1 MRLSYDTITL
11 MNIYNMWSIKEIKQK
26 GKKTL
31 KNNLWTLLLIGLFM
45 TIVVGKYAVNNDSL
59 SNLNVLKQFIE
70 DRKNGK
76 ELTWI
81 DKENPEVML
90 NKYLDEM
97 VSQMFSGNS
106 SVITDVIN
114 DYNEKNNVTKGVFYT
129 VFNVVTKGHEHVQ
142 KIIQTIA
149 SYENKTTILK
159 ILIIVVAAG
168 GMAIKIFISYPIQIG
183 ETRIYL
189 ESRNYKKTKVY
200 RMLYPFRKGRYLNV
214 VKSMLRMEIYQL
226 LWNLTIVG
234 GIIKKYSYKMV
245 MYIIAE
251 NPQISSKDAIRIS
264 REMMNGNKWRAFLLD
279 LSFIGWNILQYI
291 TFGLAGIYVSPY
303 YTATEVELYAFL
315 RKEYIENKKYG
326 YELLNDTK
334 LYEENPETASYPDAF
349 EFERKKTKIDYNK
362 NYEPTSIILFFFI
375 FSFVGWLWEVAL
387 YLFRDGILVNR
398 GTLYGPWLPIY
409 GTGCTLI
416 VLLTKFKKFR
426 KMLKNPF
433 LTFGVVMFLCS
444 AIEYATSWYIE
455 VTTGIRYWDYTGVFL
470 NINGRI
476 CLECSLFFG
485 LGGVLCVYIVA
496 PFLERNLQRLTN
508 KLKISMCIALL
519 LIFGA
524 DNVYSHFHP
533 HVGEGISSSVENPT
547 KVPNLIQRF

>member
-1 MRLSYDTITL
+1 
-11 MNIYNMWSIKEIKQK
+11 MWSIKEIKQK

-129 VFNVVTKGHEHVQ
+129 VFNVVTKGHDHVQ
-142 KIIQTIA
+142 KIVQTIA

-251 NPQISSKDAIRIS
+251 NPQISSKDAIIIS
-264 REMMNGNKWRAFLLD
+264 REMMDGNKLRAFLLD

-315 RKEYIENKKYG
+315 RKEYIANKKYG
-326 YELLNDTK
+326 YELEKVKCMD
-334 LYEENPETASYPDAF
+334 
-349 EFERKKTKIDYNK
+349 
-362 NYEPTSIILFFFI
+362 
-375 FSFVGWLWEVAL
+375 
-387 YLFRDGILVNR
+387 
-398 GTLYGPWLPIY
+398 
-409 GTGCTLI
+409 
-416 VLLTKFKKFR
+416 
-426 KMLKNPF
+426 
-433 LTFGVVMFLCS
+433 MFPN
-444 AIEYATSWYIE
+444 T
-455 VTTGIRYWDYTGVFL
+455 
-470 NINGRI
+470 
-476 CLECSLFFG
+476 
-485 LGGVLCVYIVA
+485 
-496 PFLERNLQRLTN
+496 
-508 KLKISMCIALL
+508 
-519 LIFGA
+519 
-524 DNVYSHFHP
+524 P
-533 HVGEGISSSVENPT
+533 HVETIV
-547 KVPNLIQRF
+547 KLIKK

>member
-1 MRLSYDTITL
+1 
-11 MNIYNMWSIKEIKQK
+11 MWSIKEIKQK

-214 VKSMLRMEIYQL
+214 IKSMLRMEIYQL

-234 GIIKKYSYKMV
+234 GIIKKYSYKMI

-264 REMMNGNKWRAFLLD
+264 REMMDGNKLRAFLLD

-349 EFERKKTKIDYNK
+349 EFERKKIKMETEELTIGRVHHGRNIRRTRIEKNMNQEGLSELVHLSQPAVSKYEKMKVIDDEMLQRFARALNVPFDYLKTLEEDAQTVVFENNTVNNSEQSAGGANISMGIVKSDTEDSINDSRVNNFNPIDKITEL
-362 NYEPTSIILFFFI
+362 YE
-375 FSFVGWLWEVAL
+375 
-387 YLFRDGILVNR
+387 R
-398 GTLYGPWLPIY
+398 
-409 GTGCTLI
+409 
-416 VLLTKFKKFR
+416 LLKEKDEK
-426 KMLKNPF
+426 
-433 LTFGVVMFLCS
+433 
-444 AIEYATSWYIE
+444 YA
-455 VTTGIRYWDYTGVFL
+455 
-470 NINGRI
+470 
-476 CLECSLFFG
+476 
-485 LGGVLCVYIVA
+485 A
-496 PFLERNLQRLTN
+496 LERRLQNIEKSLQ
-508 KLKISMCIALL
+508 K
-519 LIFGA
+519 
-524 DNVYSHFHP
+524 
-533 HVGEGISSSVENPT
+533 
-547 KVPNLIQRF
+547 